1 MSSDEPDTSESDDDA
16 VGDAMGDPDALGDD
30 FEPVPDDLEAEEL
43 GVTDLDDAIDD
54 VDDLDTDGLGDGGL
68 DTDELDGGETES
80 SDDDSG
86 PSREVPAGVRPAADD
101 EDDDEDDEELEADLG
116 EILKERLASEDE
128 DEDDEDD
135 EIGIVSGSRSASKQ
149 EDEILCEGCFL
160 LVKPSQFDTRAPEP
174 SCPHCGTPIA
184 Y

>member
-1 MSSDEPDTSESDDDA
+1 MSRDEPDASESDDDTLD
-16 VGDAMGDPDALGDD
+16 DAMGDPDLLGDD
-30 FEPVPDDLEAEEL
+30 FEPAPDDLEAEEL
-43 GVTDLDDAIDD
+43 RAADLDDA
-54 VDDLDTDGLGDGGL
+54 DDLDADGLDAGGL
-68 DTDELDGGETES
+68 DAGETAS
-80 SDDDSG
+80 SDDDAG

-101 EDDDEDDEELEADLG
+101 EDDEDDEELEADLG

-135 EIGIVSGSRSASKQ
+135 EIGIVTGSRSASKQ
-149 EDEILCEGCFL
+149 EDEILCQGCFL
-160 LVKPSQFDTRAPEP
+160 LVKPSQFDMRGPEP

>member
-1 MSSDEPDTSESDDDA
+1 MSSDEPDAPESQDDELDDA
-16 VGDAMGDPDALGDD
+16 MLDPDLLSDD

-43 GVTDLDDAIDD
+43 GVTDIDDDLDNDLDD
-54 VDDLDTDGLGDGGL
+54 VDDKK
-68 DTDELDGGETES
+68 TES
-80 SDDDSG
+80 SDDEAE
-86 PSREVPAGVRPAADD
+86 PSREVPAGARPADE
-101 EDDDEDDEELEADLG
+101 EDDDDDDEELEADLG
-116 EILKERLASEDE
+116 EILKERLASEDDDE
-128 DEDDEDD
+128 DEDDD
-135 EIGIVSGSRSASKQ
+135 EIGIVTGSRSASKQ